1 MALQEQHVATV
12 ENLFASQVFPVV
24 SDSLQVAATQGALK
38 RGTLLTAEGKICH
51 KEATGGGPEQ
61 SDPVFDEVYAVL
73 AEDVD
78 TTSGA
83 VVAPVYL
90 TGEFRED
97 AQDRQQR
104 DDRRLQGL
112 RSQGRHF
119 LQARYLRRT
128 DDVFQSVHHSHDA

>member
-12 ENLFASQVFPVV
+12 ENLFASNVFPVV
-24 SDSLQVAATQGALK
+24 SDSLQVAASQGALK
-38 RGTLLTAEGKICH
+38 RGTLLTDDGKICH
-51 KEATGGGPEQ
+51 KEPTGGGEGKDQ
-61 SDPVFDEVYAVL
+61 PVFDEVYAVL

-97 AQDRQQR
+97 ALIIKTDNSATIG
-104 DDRRLQGL
+104 DFKA
-112 RSQGRHF
+112 S
-119 LQARYLRRT
+119 ARK
-128 DDVFQSVHHSHDA
+128 VGIFFKPGI

>member
-97 AQDRQQR
+97 ALIIKTDNSATIG
-104 DDRRLQGL
+104 DFKA
-112 RSQGRHF
+112 S
-119 LQARYLRRT
+119 ARK
-128 DDVFQSVHHSHDA
+128 VGIFFKPGI

>member
-24 SDSLQVAATQGALK
+24 SDSLQVAASQGAIK
-38 RGTLLTAEGKICH
+38 RGTLLTADGKICH
-51 KEATGGGPEQ
+51 KEATGGGEGKDQPI
-61 SDPVFDEVYAVL
+61 FDEVYAVL

-97 AQDRQQR
+97 ALIIKTDNSATIG
-104 DDRRLQGL
+104 DFKA
-112 RSQGRHF
+112 S
-119 LQARYLRRT
+119 ARK
-128 DDVFQSVHHSHDA
+128 VGIFFKPGI

>member
-24 SDSLQVAATQGALK
+24 SDSLQIAASQGPLK

-61 SDPVFDEVYAVL
+61 DQPVFDEVYAVL

-90 TGEFRED
+90 TGEYRED
-97 AQDRQQR
+97 ALIIKTDNSATIA
-104 DDRRLQGL
+104 DFKA
-112 RSQGRHF
+112 S
-119 LQARYLRRT
+119 ARKAGI
-128 DDVFQSVHHSHDA
+128 FFKPGI

>member
-1 MALQEQHVATV
+1 MALPEQHVATV

-97 AQDRQQR
+97 ALIIKTDNSATIG
-104 DDRRLQGL
+104 DFKA
-112 RSQGRHF
+112 S
-119 LQARYLRRT
+119 ARK
-128 DDVFQSVHHSHDA
+128 VGIFFKPGI